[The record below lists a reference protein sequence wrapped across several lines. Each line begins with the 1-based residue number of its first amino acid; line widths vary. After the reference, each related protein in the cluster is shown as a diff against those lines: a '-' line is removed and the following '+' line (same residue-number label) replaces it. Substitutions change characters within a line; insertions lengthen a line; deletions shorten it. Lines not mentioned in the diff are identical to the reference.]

1 MFGKLTRDE
10 MIARM
15 FQHKSHYLVFDNGEN
30 RYASGMMNCVGVFE
44 CLEDAARK
52 LGTYDS
58 SFTGNG
64 MKMDGEKIPAQH
76 ILHIDNSID
85 GTQSLKVLYYDEH
98 GDLHTELLTDLEERE
113 V

>member
-1 MFGKLTRDE
+1 MFAKLTRDE

-30 RYASGMMNCVGVFE
+30 RYASGMMNCVGVFDK
-44 CLEDAARK
+44 LEDAARK

-58 SFTGNG
+58 SFSGNG
-64 MKMDGEKIPAQH
+64 RMMDGEKIPAQH

-98 GDLHTELLTDLEERE
+98 GDSHTELLTDLKERE

>member
-1 MFGKLTRDE
+1 MMFGKLTRDE

-52 LGTYDS
+52 LGTSDWQLLGRPLS
-58 SFTGNG
+58 
-64 MKMDGEKIPAQH
+64 GEKIPDQH

-85 GTQSLKVLYYDEH
+85 GTQSLNVLYYDEH
-98 GDLHTELLTDLEERE
+98 GDLHTELLTDLQERK